1 MSMFLPPTNNRQ
13 ADAFPL
19 SIITAESCTRA
30 LFSGWVAHFGVP
42 TGLTSHRGAQFL
54 AMWASSC
61 LCSKIQNTTTTA
73 AHWQSNGLVEQFHRR
88 LVAALKFQAA

>member
-13 ADAFPL
+13 ADAVPL
-19 SIITAESCTRA
+19 SFFTAESCTRT

-42 TGLTSHRGAQFL
+42 TGLLRPVYFGCMGLFVPL
-54 AMWASSC
+54 
-61 LCSKIQNTTTTA
+61 LKIQNITTTA
-73 AHWQSNGLVEQFHRR
+73 DHWQSNGLVEQFHRR